1 VSKKCKC
8 IYVQVDHKFY
18 ACLQYQS
25 DAHLMHM
32 TSQRRALF
40 TEDFRLHWSLN
51 LFKGLTTDPCLQN
64 CRKINLHA
72 TTCYVPIHDSFCG
85 LFAYTSL
92 SQCCWQCNYSM
103 LWESSK
109 RQNTVAFMGFLSHWM
124 LSSTTILVEI
134 YLLKVYYEYS
144 L

>member
-1 VSKKCKC
+1 MHLCSGWPQVLCLLTVSIRCTF
-8 IYVQVDHKFY
+8 D
-18 ACLQYQS
+18 
-25 DAHLMHM
+25 M

-40 TEDFRLHWSLN
+40 PEDFRLHWSLN

-72 TTCYVPIHDSFCG
+72 TTCYVPIHNSFCG

-109 RQNTVAFMGFLSHWM
+109 RQNTVAFMGFYGSHWM
-124 LSSTTILVEI
+124 LSSTTILMEI
-134 YLLKVYYEYS
+134 YLHES
-144 L
+144 LLRI